1 MNSSVTWLS
10 ATWVTALFPHRGVEW
25 FTDPR
30 FIVGVTLYYGGLLV
44 NLHADHVLRT
54 LRSKDEVARGER
66 HYRIPRGGLYR
77 YVTSPTYLSELFFS
91 GALNQYAFD
100 VADRHR
106 VKLKNY
112 GTPERF
118 NSEYTISPAQLDGL
132 AQQAKGLGVDYD
144 PQGLKL
150 SSSVIALRLK
160 AGIARNIWGENGY
173 YRVLLGDDRIYER
186 AREALREQTP

>member
-1 MNSSVTWLS
+1 MPDVFVPADT
-10 ATWVTALFPHRGVEW
+10 
-25 FTDPR
+25 TD
-30 FIVGVTLYYGGLLV
+30 
-44 NLHADHVLRT
+44 
-54 LRSKDEVARGER
+54 RS
-66 HYRIPRGGLYR
+66 
-77 YVTSPTYLSELFFS
+77 TYLSELFFS

-106 VKLKNY
+106 AKLKKY
-112 GTPERF
+112 ETPDRF
-118 NSEYTISPAQLDGL
+118 NSEYTISAAQLDGL